1 MRERLKLG
9 LHASL
14 IWMVTVIG
22 YSVGSF
28 SQIVLG
34 ARVYYVHILRFEID
48 IFLWLLPDA
57 DYKMA

>member
-1 MRERLKLG
+1 
-9 LHASL
+9 
-14 IWMVTVIG
+14 MVTVVG